1 MLSRNKVG
9 NISWQRFS
17 LMKTIFL
24 VFLVITT
31 GCFSYAGGCVSGITL
46 SNPMLTVT
54 TSNSPSADELN
65 KFYVEMAQDYDHHP
79 EHYRLDQ
86 LFGVARGYLAQTKY
100 FQAIPAYIAYL
111 GVQPT
116 NTVAIRELGICF
128 VKIQKYDQ
136 AASQFKQG
144 WELGDDVALKDWA
157 NVYFMSGRFADI
169 KPLVPDLLKIRDK
182 INGNDNKHEIVG
194 DLIIYSLNAKPSADK
209 EVFLKAIDGLSDEFI
224 LQRKD
229 TAQSVILGLKTFGY
243 QERAD
248 KLAAE
253 LKK

>member
-1 MLSRNKVG
+1 
-9 NISWQRFS
+9 
-17 LMKTIFL
+17 MKTALILFSAIAIIGRSA
-24 VFLVITT
+24 FADTNGWQIT
-31 GCFSYAGGCVSGITL
+31 GITR
-46 SNPMLTVT
+46 SNPVLTVT
-54 TSNSPSADELN
+54 ASNSPNAEERN
-65 KFYVEMAQDYDHHP
+65 QFYIEMARDYDHHP

-86 LFGVARGYLAQTKY
+86 LFMVARGYLIQTKY

-128 VKIQKYDQ
+128 VYVQKYDQ

-144 WELGDDVALKDWA
+144 WQLGDDVALQDLA
-157 NVYFMSGRFADI
+157 NVYFVSGHFTDI
-169 KPLVPDLLKIRDK
+169 KPLVPDLLKVREREVN
-182 INGNDNKHEIVG
+182 NGYKHEITD
-194 DLIIYSLNAKPSADK
+194 DLIAYSLNAKPSADK

-229 TAQSVILGLKTFGY
+229 TTQIVILGLKTFGY

-248 KLAAE
+248 KLTAE
-253 LKK
+253 MKKRYGAV

>member
-1 MLSRNKVG
+1 
-9 NISWQRFS
+9 
-17 LMKTIFL
+17 MKTTLILFSAIAMIGRSCL
-24 VFLVITT
+24 ADTNGWQIT
-31 GCFSYAGGCVSGITL
+31 GITL
-46 SNPMLTVT
+46 SNPVLTVT
-54 TSNSPSADELN
+54 ASNSPSAEALT
-65 KFYVEMAQDYDHHP
+65 KFYIEAAQDYDHHP
-79 EHYRLDQ
+79 EHYRIDQ
-86 LFGVARGYLAQTKY
+86 LFMVARGYLIQTKY

-111 GVQPT
+111 GVQPN

-157 NVYFMSGRFADI
+157 NVYSISGRFTDI

-182 INGNDNKHEIVG
+182 ISGHDNKHEIIG

-209 EVFLKAIDGLSDEFI
+209 EIFLKAIDGLSDEFI

-248 KLAAE
+248 KLTAE
-253 LKK
+253 MKKRYGAV